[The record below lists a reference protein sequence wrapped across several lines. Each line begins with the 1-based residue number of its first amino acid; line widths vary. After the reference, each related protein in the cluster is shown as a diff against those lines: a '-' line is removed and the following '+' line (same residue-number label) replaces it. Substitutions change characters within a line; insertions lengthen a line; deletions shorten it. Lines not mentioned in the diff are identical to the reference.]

1 MPRVLHD
8 SASLRVED
16 YVCCVMSIKQG
27 YGDKRS
33 IGASP
38 STFAKQLLCS
48 INCQSLGYSF
58 LPCVL
63 LHCLNLEQSRASM
76 GLQVTLVTCGCLKEC
91 TDNGCLSI

>member
-1 MPRVLHD
+1 MCAVL
-8 SASLRVED
+8 L
-16 YVCCVMSIKQG
+16 VMSIRQG

-33 IGASP
+33 TGASP

-58 LPCVL
+58 LLCVL
-63 LHCLNLEQSRASM
+63 LHRLNLELRPESRAST